1 MCEEIELRRYDDTPW
16 GFRLTGGHDFG
27 IPLTVVRVTGGSLA
41 EEAGMC
47 VGDMIIEINGDNT
60 AQITHSEAQQCIL
73 EAGNYINLSIL
84 RGSPVP
90 AVTPTRGLYTPA
102 VTDRAASSVE
112 SLTEYESI
120 HSDIYREHAVSTVS
134 EPYESGHEM
143 TEEEI
148 AEKLLENAE
157 VIENNGKNVIGVN
170 FKRFVP
176 KCDFIK
182 NSLVFQTLQEEQ
194 IFDQK
199 SEQEQ
204 LKKYPT
210 KRFSTFLTTPNRPK
224 IKPPEKKK
232 IEESKMIEENES
244 EVQQVVE
251 KCMKPDSCEQEC
263 TNGKCELKDIED
275 FVVPVDTITIENND
289 MHAEEHNDN
298 SEIQSKIIETE
309 VEEPKNNQEIS
320 EDILTDKELNDISQ
334 ELKTVDVKKEPTND
348 FERSLLDIQNQ
359 LSAIRQLPLQI
370 QNHISLLEK
379 QLSDLLLHK
388 IKSTETSEGV
398 ANENEQIEN
407 IIKQEHDENE
417 QQEKFD
423 DDDDVFETD
432 IDDTFENLQEMEP
445 NEKSEETSDEES
457 NGKEDKEIS
466 EDEFN
471 GGEYKE
477 PSGRPMYPLT
487 PLPRPIVL
495 PGGRKWRGPKDAYN
509 EKFIAETLIS
519 QAEVLVGSTLGVNF
533 RKYEPPKFDL
543 SNSAVYK
550 LVHNIETKNI
560 GGIANRPETVA
571 AKEDFYYHKPIDAR
585 QFYLATLPQPT
596 IIPDYERDNQ
606 YGH

>member
-1 MCEEIELRRYDDTPW
+1 MCEEIELHRYDDTPW

-73 EAGNYINLSIL
+73 EAGNTITLSIL

-90 AVTPTRGLYTPA
+90 AVTPTRGLHTPS
-102 VTDRAASSVE
+102 VIDRATSSIE
-112 SLTEYESI
+112 SLTEYEHRDNVVS
-120 HSDIYREHAVSTVS
+120 AVSES
-134 EPYESGHEM
+134 YESVHEM

-148 AEKLLENAE
+148 AEKLLESAE

-204 LKKYPT
+204 LKKCPT
-210 KRFSTFLTTPNRPK
+210 KRFSTFLTPPNRPK
-224 IKPPEKKK
+224 IRPPEKKNLEEVKQIEVEVNESANQLVEENKSKSCEQVCTNCKCKLSDIEDCIIPTDTVTEIEKYDSDHNIEEHEETLDKHIENEIERQEEHQCGIDQEKVENIIINEDLIEK
-232 IEESKMIEENES
+232 IEETCESNINE
-244 EVQQVVE
+244 V
-251 KCMKPDSCEQEC
+251 
-263 TNGKCELKDIED
+263 N
-275 FVVPVDTITIENND
+275 
-289 MHAEEHNDN
+289 
-298 SEIQSKIIETE
+298 
-309 VEEPKNNQEIS
+309 
-320 EDILTDKELNDISQ
+320 
-334 ELKTVDVKKEPTND
+334 KEPENT
-348 FERSLLDIQNQ
+348 FEKSILNIQNQ
-359 LSAIRQLPLQI
+359 LSAIRELPLQI

-379 QLSDLLLHK
+379 QLSDILSHK
-388 IKSTETSEGV
+388 IQSIEISENNQIKNID
-398 ANENEQIEN
+398 NEEDQEENLIEQEN
-407 IIKQEHDENE
+407 IDDGSQKTYDDEVLESVDEIFEDVQE
-417 QQEKFD
+417 
-423 DDDDVFETD
+423 
-432 IDDTFENLQEMEP
+432 L
-445 NEKSEETSDEES
+445 ES
-457 NGKEDKEIS
+457 NGIS
-466 EDEFN
+466 EDNNSNE
-471 GGEYKE
+471 EAEDRE
-477 PSGRPMYPLT
+477 PSGRPIYPLT

-495 PGGRKWRGPKDAYN
+495 PGGRKWRCPKDAYN

-550 LVHNIETKNI
+550 LVHNIEKKNT
-560 GGIANRPETVA
+560 GGIENRPEVVA
-571 AKEDFYYHKPIDAR
+571 AEEDFYYHKPIDAR

-596 IIPDYERDNQ
+596 TVPDFETDNQ
-606 YGH
+606 HGH

>member
-1 MCEEIELRRYDDTPW
+1 MCEEIELHRYDDTPW

-41 EEAGMC
+41 EEAGMN

-73 EAGNYINLSIL
+73 EAGNSITLSIL

-90 AVTPTRGLYTPA
+90 AVTPTRGLHTPS
-102 VTDRAASSVE
+102 VIDRATSSIG
-112 SLTEYESI
+112 SLTEYEHRDHVVS
-120 HSDIYREHAVSTVS
+120 AVSES
-134 EPYESGHEM
+134 YESGHEM

-148 AEKLLENAE
+148 AEKLLESAE

-204 LKKYPT
+204 LKRCPT

-224 IKPPEKKK
+224 IRPPEKKK
-232 IEESKMIEENES
+232 PEEVKQTEVNES
-244 EVQQVVE
+244 ENELVE
-251 KCMKPDSCEQEC
+251 ENKSNSCEQVC
-263 TNGKCELKDIED
+263 TNCKCKLSDIED
-275 FVVPVDTITIENND
+275 CIVSTDTVTEIGNDEIDHNVEEFEENLENHIEIKTED
-289 MHAEEHNDN
+289 HEEQCGIDHEEKENIKTNEDLIEKIE
-298 SEIQSKIIETE
+298 EIHESKIDE
-309 VEEPKNNQEIS
+309 VN
-320 EDILTDKELNDISQ
+320 
-334 ELKTVDVKKEPTND
+334 KEPENT
-348 FERSLLDIQNQ
+348 FEKSILNIQNQ
-359 LSAIRQLPLQI
+359 LTAIRELPLQI

-379 QLSDLLLHK
+379 QLSDILSHK
-388 IKSTETSEGV
+388 IQLTETSES
-398 ANENEQIEN
+398 NEIKNNDAEEEQKESLTEQEN
-407 IIKQEHDENE
+407 IDDGSLETLYDDEA
-417 QQEKFD
+417 
-423 DDDDVFETD
+423 FETA
-432 IDDTFENLQEMEP
+432 IDETFEDVQE
-445 NEKSEETSDEES
+445 SDS
-457 NGKEDKEIS
+457 NGIS
-466 EDEFN
+466 EDNSE
-471 GGEYKE
+471 EEAEDRE

-495 PGGRKWRGPKDAYN
+495 PGGRKWRCPKDAYN

-550 LVHNIETKNI
+550 LVHNIEKKNT
-560 GGIANRPETVA
+560 GGIENRPEVVA
-571 AKEDFYYHKPIDAR
+571 AEEDFYYHKPIDAR

-596 IIPDYERDNQ
+596 TVPDFETDSQ

>member
-1 MCEEIELRRYDDTPW
+1 MCEEIELHRYDDTPW

-41 EEAGMC
+41 EEAGMN

-73 EAGNYINLSIL
+73 EAGNSITLSIL

-90 AVTPTRGLYTPA
+90 AVTPTRGLHTPS
-102 VTDRAASSVE
+102 VIDRATSSIG
-112 SLTEYESI
+112 SLTEYEHRDHVVS
-120 HSDIYREHAVSTVS
+120 AVSVS
-134 EPYESGHEM
+134 YESGHEM

-148 AEKLLENAE
+148 AEKLLESAE

-204 LKKYPT
+204 LKRCPT

-224 IKPPEKKK
+224 IRPPEKKK
-232 IEESKMIEENES
+232 PEEVKQTEVNES
-244 EVQQVVE
+244 ENELVE
-251 KCMKPDSCEQEC
+251 ENKSNSCEQVC
-263 TNGKCELKDIED
+263 TNCKCKLSDIED
-275 FVVPVDTITIENND
+275 CIVSTDTVTEIGNDEIDHNVEEFEENLENHIEIKTED
-289 MHAEEHNDN
+289 HEEQCGIDHEEKENIKTNEDLIEKIE
-298 SEIQSKIIETE
+298 EIHESKIDE
-309 VEEPKNNQEIS
+309 VN
-320 EDILTDKELNDISQ
+320 
-334 ELKTVDVKKEPTND
+334 KEPENT
-348 FERSLLDIQNQ
+348 FEKSILNIQNQ
-359 LSAIRQLPLQI
+359 LTAIRELPLQI

-379 QLSDLLLHK
+379 QLSDILSHK
-388 IKSTETSEGV
+388 IQLTETSES
-398 ANENEQIEN
+398 NEIKNNDAEEEQKESLTEQEN
-407 IIKQEHDENE
+407 IDDGSLETLYDDEA
-417 QQEKFD
+417 
-423 DDDDVFETD
+423 FETA
-432 IDDTFENLQEMEP
+432 IDETFEDVQE
-445 NEKSEETSDEES
+445 SDS
-457 NGKEDKEIS
+457 NGIS
-466 EDEFN
+466 EDNSE
-471 GGEYKE
+471 EEAEDRE

-495 PGGRKWRGPKDAYN
+495 PGGRKWRCPKDAYN

-550 LVHNIETKNI
+550 LVHNIEKKNT
-560 GGIANRPETVA
+560 GGIENRPEVVA
-571 AKEDFYYHKPIDAR
+571 AEEDFYYHKPIDAR

-596 IIPDYERDNQ
+596 TVPDFETDSQ

>member
-41 EEAGMC
+41 EEAGMN

-73 EAGNYINLSIL
+73 EAGNSITLSIL

-90 AVTPTRGLYTPA
+90 AVTPTRGLHTPS
-102 VTDRAASSVE
+102 VIDRATSSIG
-112 SLTEYESI
+112 SLSEYEHRDNVVS
-120 HSDIYREHAVSTVS
+120 AVSES
-134 EPYESGHEM
+134 YESGHEM

-148 AEKLLENAE
+148 AEKLLESAE

-204 LKKYPT
+204 LKKCPT
-210 KRFSTFLTTPNRPK
+210 KRFSTFLTPPNRPK
-224 IKPPEKKK
+224 IRPPEKKK
-232 IEESKMIEENES
+232 PEEVKQTEVNESENQLVKENKSNPCEKVCTNCKCKLSDIEDCIVSTDTVTEIENCDIDHNVDDIKEDFEKHIEIEIEGDEEKCGIDHEENENIKIN
-244 EVQQVVE
+244 EDLTE
-251 KCMKPDSCEQEC
+251 K
-263 TNGKCELKDIED
+263 IEE
-275 FVVPVDTITIENND
+275 THE
-289 MHAEEHNDN
+289 
-298 SEIQSKIIETE
+298 SKINE
-309 VEEPKNNQEIS
+309 VN
-320 EDILTDKELNDISQ
+320 
-334 ELKTVDVKKEPTND
+334 KEPENT
-348 FERSLLDIQNQ
+348 FEKSILNIQNQ
-359 LSAIRQLPLQI
+359 LTAIRELPLQI

-379 QLSDLLLHK
+379 QLSDILSLK
-388 IKSTETSEGV
+388 IQSTEISGC
-398 ANENEQIEN
+398 NEIKNNDDKEEQKETFIE
-407 IIKQEHDENE
+407 QENT
-417 QQEKFD
+417 D
-423 DDDDVFETD
+423 DVSLETLYDDDVLETIND
-432 IDDTFENLQEMEP
+432 EKTFEDEQEL
-445 NEKSEETSDEES
+445 ES
-457 NGKEDKEIS
+457 NEIS
-466 EDEFN
+466 EDNNSDE
-471 GGEYKE
+471 EAEDRE

-495 PGGRKWRGPKDAYN
+495 PGGRKWRCPKDAYN

-550 LVHNIETKNI
+550 LVHNIEKKNT
-560 GGIANRPETVA
+560 GGIENRPEVVA
-571 AKEDFYYHKPIDAR
+571 AEEDFYYHKPIDAR

-596 IIPDYERDNQ
+596 TVPDFEADNQ

>member
-1 MCEEIELRRYDDTPW
+1 MCEDIELHRYDDTPW

-73 EAGNYINLSIL
+73 EAGNTITLSIL

-90 AVTPTRGLYTPA
+90 AVTPTRGLHTPS
-102 VTDRAASSVE
+102 VIERATSSIG
-112 SLTEYESI
+112 SLTEYE
-120 HSDIYREHAVSTVS
+120 HRDNVVSVS
-134 EPYESGHEM
+134 ESYDSVHEM

-148 AEKLLENAE
+148 AEKLLESAE

-199 SEQEQ
+199 SEEEQ
-204 LKKYPT
+204 LKRCPT

-224 IKPPEKKK
+224 IRPPEKKK
-232 IEESKMIEENES
+232 PEEVKQIEEEINES
-244 EVQQVVE
+244 ENQLVE
-251 KCMKPDSCEQEC
+251 ENKSKSCEQVC
-263 TNGKCELKDIED
+263 TNCKCKLSDIED
-275 FVVPVDTITIENND
+275 CIVSTDTIIEKEKYDSDHNVEDHEESLDKSIEVEIEGEEEPQYEIDQEKIENINTNED
-289 MHAEEHNDN
+289 LIEKIEETF
-298 SEIQSKIIETE
+298 ESKISE
-309 VEEPKNNQEIS
+309 VN
-320 EDILTDKELNDISQ
+320 
-334 ELKTVDVKKEPTND
+334 KEPENT
-348 FERSLLDIQNQ
+348 FEKSILNIQNQ
-359 LSAIRQLPLQI
+359 LSAIRELPLQI

-379 QLSDLLLHK
+379 QLSDILSHK
-388 IKSTETSEGV
+388 IQSTEISENNQIKNID
-398 ANENEQIEN
+398 NEEEQKESSIEQEN
-407 IIKQEHDENE
+407 IDDGSQETYDDE
-417 QQEKFD
+417 
-423 DDDDVFETD
+423 VFEPVD
-432 IDDTFENLQEMEP
+432 ETFEDVQELES
-445 NEKSEETSDEES
+445 NGISEDNSDEET
-457 NGKEDKEIS
+457 EDR
-466 EDEFN
+466 
-471 GGEYKE
+471 E

-495 PGGRKWRGPKDAYN
+495 PGGRKWRCPKDAYN

-550 LVHNIETKNI
+550 LVHNIEKKNT
-560 GGIANRPETVA
+560 GGIENRPEVVA
-571 AKEDFYYHKPIDAR
+571 AEEDFYYHKPIDAR

-596 IIPDYERDNQ
+596 TVPDFETDNQ

>member
-1 MCEEIELRRYDDTPW
+1 MCEEIELHRYDDTPW

-73 EAGNYINLSIL
+73 EAGNTITLSIL

-90 AVTPTRGLYTPA
+90 AVTPTRGLHTPS
-102 VTDRAASSVE
+102 VIDRATSSIE
-112 SLTEYESI
+112 SLTEYEHRDNVVS
-120 HSDIYREHAVSTVS
+120 AVSES
-134 EPYESGHEM
+134 YESVHEM

-148 AEKLLENAE
+148 AEKLLESAE

-204 LKKYPT
+204 LKKCPT
-210 KRFSTFLTTPNRPK
+210 KRFSTFLTPPNRPK
-224 IKPPEKKK
+224 IRPPEKKNLEEVKQIEVEVNESANQLVEENKSKSCEQVCTNCKCKLSDIEDCIIPTDTVTEIEKYDSDHNIEEHEETLDKHIENEIERQEEHQCGIDQEKVENIIINEDLIEK
-232 IEESKMIEENES
+232 IEETCESNINE
-244 EVQQVVE
+244 V
-251 KCMKPDSCEQEC
+251 
-263 TNGKCELKDIED
+263 N
-275 FVVPVDTITIENND
+275 
-289 MHAEEHNDN
+289 
-298 SEIQSKIIETE
+298 
-309 VEEPKNNQEIS
+309 
-320 EDILTDKELNDISQ
+320 
-334 ELKTVDVKKEPTND
+334 KEPENT
-348 FERSLLDIQNQ
+348 FEKSILNIQNQ
-359 LSAIRQLPLQI
+359 LSAIRELPLQI

-379 QLSDLLLHK
+379 QLSDILSHK
-388 IKSTETSEGV
+388 IQSIEISENNQIKNID
-398 ANENEQIEN
+398 NEEEQEENLIEQEN
-407 IIKQEHDENE
+407 IDDGSQKTYDDEVLESVDEIFEDVQE
-417 QQEKFD
+417 
-423 DDDDVFETD
+423 
-432 IDDTFENLQEMEP
+432 L
-445 NEKSEETSDEES
+445 ES
-457 NGKEDKEIS
+457 NGIS
-466 EDEFN
+466 EDNNSNE
-471 GGEYKE
+471 EAEDRE
-477 PSGRPMYPLT
+477 PSGRPIYPLT

-495 PGGRKWRGPKDAYN
+495 PGGRKWRCPKDAYN

-550 LVHNIETKNI
+550 LVHNIEKKNT
-560 GGIANRPETVA
+560 GGIENRPEVVA
-571 AKEDFYYHKPIDAR
+571 AEEDFYYHKPIDAR

-596 IIPDYERDNQ
+596 TVPDFETDNQ
-606 YGH
+606 HGH